1 MEILITALMEI
12 IEHIDPGGLL
22 VLCVAALGLHLSD
35 LLGDHHEARQPAAS
49 TTTLNTTEA

>member
-12 IEHIDPGGLL
+12 IEHIGPGGLL